1 MRSVITWLSLLL
13 TACQSANP
21 YRAESLPIPTA
32 PPGAASTFD
41 RSAYPAPPRDY
52 GHYRSWSWA
61 DGQPS
66 STSPAADAG
75 QLAQSISATLDQ
87 YGLRPAI
94 SGSGELL
101 VRAHVEQ
108 QTRLYH
114 YQDNWGGYYGSHPHW
129 NPHYAAWGTLP
140 ITRSVERKVTVAR
153 IDLVDAHDRQ
163 IVWSGQGEAFTGQD
177 QAAQASSLRAALRAA
192 LNGYPPY

>member
-1 MRSVITWLSLLL
+1 MRSVIICLGLLL
-13 TACQSANP
+13 TACQNSNP
-21 YRAESLPIPTA
+21 YRAESLPIPPA

-66 STSPAADAG
+66 GASPAADAG
-75 QLAQSISATLDQ
+75 QLAQNISAALDQ

-94 SGSGELL
+94 NGSGELL
-101 VRAHVEQ
+101 VRARIEQ
-108 QTRLYH
+108 QARLYH
-114 YQDNWGGYYGSHPHW
+114 YQDNWGGYYGSHRHW
-129 NPHYAAWGTLP
+129 NPHYAAWGALP
-140 ITRSVERKVTVAR
+140 VTRSIERKVIVAR
-153 IDLVDAHDRQ
+153 VDLIDAHDRQ
-163 IVWSGQGEAFTGQD
+163 IVWSGQGEAFASQD
-177 QAAQASSLRAALRAA
+177 QAAQASALRAALHAA